1 MAACENTQHCL
12 DITSIKCSS
21 GFGTTC
27 FIFRCPSNH
36 EPRLLQGVDQYDL
49 QARPART
56 KQLEV
61 KGLEG
66 LAEDVFCN
74 DFLMKALAETIDLL
88 A

>member
-1 MAACENTQHCL
+1 MLTSCL
-12 DITSIKCSS
+12 TEKVSHGSS
-21 GFGTTC
+21 
-27 FIFRCPSNH
+27 
-36 EPRLLQGVDQYDL
+36 DL

-56 KQLEV
+56 KHLEV

-74 DFLMKALAETIDLL
+74 DFLTKALAETIDLL